1 MPSEERDAGVGR
13 ASDRDEK
20 ETGRIEAFSDGV
32 YAIAITLLVLELKVP
47 HGLDA
52 PGLRAALVQQW
63 PAYVAFLV
71 SFLTIGIMWI
81 NHHRLF
87 DLLRRSDSGLL
98 VLNGL
103 QLLTVTVVPF
113 PTALVA
119 AYMGH
124 DGGRV
129 AAAVYTGW
137 SLVIGA
143 AYNVLWRYAASP
155 GRRRPLLRVPP
166 DAPEVRAIQ
175 DQYRLGPLWY
185 GIAFATSFASPAL
198 AVGMCGVLALY
209 YAFPPKARDEA
220 PARRRR

>member
-1 MPSEERDAGVGR
+1 MTERRPA
-13 ASDRDEK
+13 DRDEK

-52 PGLRAALVQQW
+52 RGLREALVHQW
-63 PAYVAFLV
+63 PAYAAFLV
-71 SFLTIGIMWI
+71 SFLSIGIMWI

-87 DLLRRSDSGLL
+87 GLIRRSDEGLL

-119 AYMGH
+119 EYMGH
-124 DGGRV
+124 DGGRL

-137 SLVIGA
+137 SMVIGA
-143 AYNVLWRYAASP
+143 AYNGLWRYVASP
-155 GRRRPLLRVPP
+155 ARGPRLLRVPL
-166 DAPEVRAIQ
+166 DAPEVLAIQ
-175 DQYRLGPLWY
+175 AQYRLGPLWY
-185 GIAFATSFASPAL
+185 GIAFAMSFLSPAL
-198 AVGMCGVLALY
+198 AIGLCGLLALY
-209 YAFPPKARDEA
+209 YAIPPRPPRAERA
-220 PARRRR
+220 PR